1 MATISL
7 SVATVDEKI
16 EKTMRPNSDKVYLQQ
31 LIAEGEHQQ
40 QDFKFE
46 ISDAR
51 KIARSLSAFSNTDGG
66 RLLIGVK
73 DNGRIAGV
81 RSEEEIYMIE
91 AAAKLYCRP
100 NVEISVQTYEV
111 DGKTVLVAEIPK
123 AEQKPV
129 QVQDETGKYLA
140 YVRIADENILATPV
154 HLAVWRQK
162 NSAQGTLVK
171 YTEREQLLLDYL
183 AEHQEIT
190 VSKYS
195 RLAHISYRLA
205 IEYIARFVRFGI
217 LDICFEHHRFC
228 YRLSREG

>member
-1 MATISL
+1 
-7 SVATVDEKI
+7 
-16 EKTMRPNSDKVYLQQ
+16 MRPNSDKVYLQQ

-100 NVEISVQTYEV
+100 NVEIGVQTYEV

-140 YVRIADENILATPV
+140 YVRDC
-154 HLAVWRQK
+154 R
-162 NSAQGTLVK
+162 
-171 YTEREQLLLDYL
+171 R
-183 AEHQEIT
+183 
-190 VSKYS
+190 
-195 RLAHISYRLA
+195 
-205 IEYIARFVRFGI
+205 EYIGNTCAFGCVATEKQRSGNSCEI
-217 LDICFEHHRFC
+217 
-228 YRLSREG
+228 YRTRTIVT

>member
-1 MATISL
+1 MCIR
-7 SVATVDEKI
+7 D
-16 EKTMRPNSDKVYLQQ
+16 R
-31 LIAEGEHQQ
+31 
-40 QDFKFE
+40 
-46 ISDAR
+46 
-51 KIARSLSAFSNTDGG
+51 
-66 RLLIGVK
+66 
-73 DNGRIAGV
+73 
-81 RSEEEIYMIE
+81 
-91 AAAKLYCRP
+91 
-100 NVEISVQTYEV
+100 
-111 DGKTVLVAEIPK
+111 
-123 AEQKPV
+123 QKPV

>member
-1 MATISL
+1 
-7 SVATVDEKI
+7 
-16 EKTMRPNSDKVYLQQ
+16 MRPNSDKVYLQQ

-129 QVQDETGKYLA
+129 QVQDETGK
-140 YVRIADENILATPV
+140 
-154 HLAVWRQK
+154 
-162 NSAQGTLVK
+162 
-171 YTEREQLLLDYL
+171 
-183 AEHQEIT
+183 
-190 VSKYS
+190 
-195 RLAHISYRLA
+195 
-205 IEYIARFVRFGI
+205 
-217 LDICFEHHRFC
+217 
-228 YRLSREG
+228 

>member
-1 MATISL
+1 
-7 SVATVDEKI
+7 
-16 EKTMRPNSDKVYLQQ
+16 MRPNSDKVYLQQ

-100 NVEISVQTYEV
+100 NVEIGVQTYEV

-228 YRLSREG
+228 YRLRGNE

>member
-1 MATISL
+1 
-7 SVATVDEKI
+7 
-16 EKTMRPNSDKVYLQQ
+16 MRPNSDKVYLQQ

-154 HLAVWRQK
+154 HLAV
-162 NSAQGTLVK
+162 VK

-217 LDICFEHHRFC
+217 LDICFERHRFC

>member
-1 MATISL
+1 
-7 SVATVDEKI
+7 
-16 EKTMRPNSDKVYLQQ
+16 MRPNSDKVYLQQ

-162 NSAQGTLVK
+162 NSTWGTLVK

-217 LDICFEHHRFC
+217 LDICFESHRF
-228 YRLSREG
+228 REG

>member
-1 MATISL
+1 
-7 SVATVDEKI
+7 
-16 EKTMRPNSDKVYLQQ
+16 
-31 LIAEGEHQQ
+31 
-40 QDFKFE
+40 
-46 ISDAR
+46 
-51 KIARSLSAFSNTDGG
+51 
-66 RLLIGVK
+66 
-73 DNGRIAGV
+73 
-81 RSEEEIYMIE
+81 MIE

-100 NVEISVQTYEV
+100 NVEIGVQTYEV

-162 NSAQGTLVK
+162 NSARGTLVK

-217 LDICFEHHRFC
+217 LDICFERHRFC

>member
-1 MATISL
+1 
-7 SVATVDEKI
+7 
-16 EKTMRPNSDKVYLQQ
+16 MRPNSDKVYLQQ
-31 LIAEGEHQQ
+31 LISEGEHQQ

-81 RSEEEIYMIE
+81 RSEEESYMIE
-91 AAAKLYCRP
+91 SAAKLYCRP
-100 NVEISVQTYEV
+100 NVEIGVQTYEV

-217 LDICFEHHRFC
+217 LDICFERHRFC

>member
-1 MATISL
+1 M
-7 SVATVDEKI
+7 
-16 EKTMRPNSDKVYLQQ
+16 
-31 LIAEGEHQQ
+31 
-40 QDFKFE
+40 
-46 ISDAR
+46 
-51 KIARSLSAFSNTDGG
+51 
-66 RLLIGVK
+66 
-73 DNGRIAGV
+73 
-81 RSEEEIYMIE
+81 
-91 AAAKLYCRP
+91 
-100 NVEISVQTYEV
+100 QTYEV

-162 NSAQGTLVK
+162 NSTWGTLVK

-217 LDICFEHHRFC
+217 LDICFERHRFC
-228 YRLSREG
+228 YRLRGNE